1 MIVQM
6 LINPTCKYFLQSKG
20 SWSLLPSE
28 ELQVSEE
35 GRHEGSPILVSHVSV

>member
-6 LINPTCKYFLQSKG
+6 LINPACKYFLQSKG

-35 GRHEGSPILVSHVSV
+35 GRH